1 MAQLLESL
9 QKNDD
14 ETNEVFF
21 LENKKK
27 SCVLRRCRFSQNL
40 DWFSLRSKN
49 KRRNWGEL
57 VKNAKITK
65 NWVEFSRKIKKGFPF
80 ATLSDGDP
88 KWRTG
93 HLGIPLLY
101 CGPSLSLLCSVFL
114 LLFYISCISNGAKPS
129 QFTSIIRFLFGFIEV
144 SIACCTLN
152 SLRELIFLDDP
163 TYLGVFLFFFFF
175 FFFFFI
181 FCSSSSFSLFFFR
194 SVREPRSFLFSY
206 SSSSSHFARVV
217 FFMFSDIPVLFALS
231 TRFFFFFYLLIC
243 HVAGP
248 SRGTGRTAVRFSRE
262 DERNS

>member
-1 MAQLLESL
+1 M
-9 QKNDD
+9 KF
-14 ETNEVFF
+14 FF

-181 FCSSSSFSLFFFR
+181 FCSSSSFSLFFFGVWGSPAR
-194 SVREPRSFLFSY
+194 FYFLLLLLLHISLASFFLCSPTFL
-206 SSSSSHFARVV
+206 SS
-217 FFMFSDIPVLFALS
+217 LLS
-231 TRFFFFFYLLIC
+231 RRGSFFFFTF
-243 HVAGP
+243 
-248 SRGTGRTAVRFSRE
+248 
-262 DERNS
+262 